1 MKSTADVAIIGLG
14 IAGATL
20 AIELRNRGVQVC
32 AFDDPAH
39 GTVSRGA
46 AGLISP
52 VAGLRFGVLDEWQQ
66 WWDHAS
72 AFYGSM
78 QAIEPI
84 PCYRLLYGE
93 DERRYW
99 QRKRQRLADENL
111 AAEST
116 LPERI
121 AERVL
126 RPSGVVAI
134 RTAARVDTVRVLD
147 TVARMLDTEG
157 MLHYRYVRE
166 DEVSPCSAGW
176 CVAGVECAHVV
187 FCQGPALAA
196 SVRFGWLPRMFARG
210 QRIAGT
216 LAHSIAPEPVW
227 LSIRGKSLL
236 LEGRS
241 FSFGSTFD
249 WETTEPIVTEQ
260 STGHLR
266 RQLEQYLRVPFR
278 IEQAWAGVR
287 PIMADLKP
295 AIGEHPQ
302 YRRCW
307 LFNGLGSRGLLLAPR
322 LASILAEAIVSDAV
336 TIPPQFDLRR
346 FAC

>member
-111 AAEST
+111 ADEGT
-116 LPERI
+116 LPAHTAQCLTQP
-121 AERVL
+121 AE
-126 RPSGVVAI
+126 VVAI
-134 RTAARVDTVRVLD
+134 RTAARVHAARVLD
-147 TVARMLDTEG
+147 TVAQLLDTEG
-157 MLHYRYVRE
+157 RLCRRWVAE
-166 DEVSPCSAGW
+166 EEVTPIWAGW
-176 CVAGVECAHVV
+176 RVGGIECAHVV

-266 RQLEQYLRVPFR
+266 RQLELYLRVPFR